1 MSRMVRPSPDIARGA
16 GAGLFFLT
24 AGIHFLSLPEG
35 FHLGAYVGVF
45 LLLSCVIDF
54 AGVVGF
60 MAEPRAR
67 IWWYALVNGVL
78 TIIAWLLT
86 QSVGLPVTSEPVSG
100 RWTRYPSDLA
110 LPFVSASLA
119 LLSVWVLI
127 SRAYSSADDA
137 LSQARERLLHRP

>member
-1 MSRMVRPSPDIARGA
+1 MSRMVRPSPDIARGS

-24 AGIHFLSLPEG
+24 AGIHFLTLPEG
-35 FHLGAYVGVF
+35 FHLGGYVGVF

-60 MAEPRAR
+60 MAERRAR

-78 TIIAWLLT
+78 TVIAWIVT

-100 RWTRYPSDLA
+100 RWTRHPSDLA
-110 LPFVSASLA
+110 LPFVSASLVA
-119 LLSVWVLI
+119 LALWVLI
-127 SRAYSSADDA
+127 SRAYDDA
-137 LSQARERLLHRP
+137 DEALAQVRERLTYRR